1 MAEFLTAKDAK
12 HTKKRRA
19 ELARESGSQPIFST
33 GNWCGLD
40 YSADMELFNK
50 ILKTA
55 VDGGASDLH
64 IKIGTPVIFRINRE
78 LISIECPMPTEQWM
92 NNVVEKMTPIHLKKK
107 LEEEREV
114 DFSYYVPDVGRFR
127 TNLFQQ
133 RGQWALAMRYVRSH
147 IASFEELGLLEQIKK
162 IAEEPRGI
170 VLVAGSTGSGKSTT
184 LAAMIEHI
192 NANFKKHIITLEDP
206 IEFVFE
212 DNQSVIEQREV
223 GLDTVSFHHAL
234 KHVLRQ
240 DPDIIMLGEMR
251 DDISFGAA
259 MSAADTGHLVL
270 STLHTTTA
278 AQSITRILD
287 FFKADEREQVRRQL
301 AGTLRG
307 VVCQRM
313 VPTVDGKMTP
323 ALEIMIN
330 SPLIKKMLEENRLD
344 KLTAAIETGSD
355 DGMLTFNQS
364 LFNLVK
370 SGRVTEKEALGKASN
385 PQALEMNFKGIFLN
399 EGGRIVG

>member
-1 MAEFLTAKDAK
+1 
-12 HTKKRRA
+12 
-19 ELARESGSQPIFST
+19 
-33 GNWCGLD
+33 
-40 YSADMELFNK
+40 MELFKK
-50 ILKTA
+50 ILKAA
-55 VDGGASDLH
+55 VDGVASDIHL
-64 IKIGTPVIFRINRE
+64 KVGTPVVFRINRE
-78 LISIECPMPTEQWM
+78 LVSIECPVPTLEWM
-92 NNVVEKMTPIHLKKK
+92 NKIVQTVTPPHLVKR
-107 LEEEREV
+107 LDEDREV
-114 DFSYYVPDVGRFR
+114 DFSYYIPEVGRFR
-127 TNLFQQ
+127 TNVFQQ
-133 RGQWALAMRYVRSH
+133 RGQWALAMRHVKSNVP
-147 IASFEELGLLEQIKK
+147 SFEELGLLEQIKS
-162 IAEEPRGI
+162 IAESPRGI
-170 VLVAGSTGSGKSTT
+170 VLLAGSTGCGKSTT

-192 NANFKKHIITLEDP
+192 NGNFKKHIITLEDP

-223 GLDTVSFHHAL
+223 GLDTLSFHHAL

-240 DPDIIMLGEMR
+240 DPDIIMVGEMR
-251 DDISFGAA
+251 DDISFSAA

-301 AGTLRG
+301 AATLRG
-307 VVCQRM
+307 VICQRM
-313 VPTVDGKMTP
+313 VPTIDNKMTP

-330 SPLIKKMLEENRLD
+330 SPLIKKMLEENRIE
-344 KLTAAIETGSD
+344 KLTAAIETSAD

-370 SGRVTEKEALGKASN
+370 AGRVSEKEAMAKASN

>member
-1 MAEFLTAKDAK
+1 
-12 HTKKRRA
+12 
-19 ELARESGSQPIFST
+19 
-33 GNWCGLD
+33 
-40 YSADMELFNK
+40 MELFNK
-50 ILKTA
+50 ILNIA
-55 VDGGASDLH
+55 VEGGASDIH

-78 LISIECPMPTEQWM
+78 LVAVECPLPTQQWM
-92 NNVVEKMTPIHLKKK
+92 NNVVEHITPVHLKKK
-107 LEEEREV
+107 LEEDREV
-114 DFSYYVPDVGRFR
+114 DFSYFIPEVGRFR

-133 RGQWALAMRYVRSH
+133 RGHWALAMRHVKAH
-147 IASFEELGLLEQIKK
+147 VPSFEQLGLLEQIKT
-162 IAEEPRGI
+162 IAESPRGI
-170 VLVAGSTGSGKSTT
+170 VLVAGATGSGKSTT

-192 NANFKKHIITLEDP
+192 NSNFKKHIVTLEDP

-301 AGTLRG
+301 AATLRG

-313 VPTVDGKMTP
+313 VPTIDGKMTP

-344 KLTAAIETGSD
+344 KLTAAIETGAD

-370 SGRVTEKEALGKASN
+370 EGRVTEKEAMAKASN